1 MRVIDFNW
9 FDWLLIVIVVFSMV
23 MAFRRGFVRALFG
36 MLGFIGGFA
45 LATLY
50 YSEVGDWINNS
61 RLTIAP
67 TTARIIAFLL
77 IVVAVAAG
85 FELLGRLVQK
95 VLRTIGLTFLD
106 RTLGLAFGF
115 ARGCLMGIGL
125 LLITTFFAPQSPIVT
140 TSVLSPYLFAVTH
153 DVSFLVPPY
162 LQRVMLTGAFNL
174 QQNPPHW
181 INWH

>member
-1 MRVIDFNW
+1 MRVTDFNW
-9 FDWLLIVIVVFSMV
+9 FDWFLIVIVAFSMV

-45 LATLY
+45 LATMY
-50 YSEVGDWINNS
+50 YSEVGDWINTT

-67 TTARIIAFLL
+67 ATARVIGFIL

-85 FELLGRLVQK
+85 FELLGRVVQK
-95 VLRTIGLTFLD
+95 ILRTIGLTFLD
-106 RTLGLAFGF
+106 RTLGLGFGF

-125 LLITTFFAPQSPIVT
+125 LLITTSFAPQSPIIT
-140 TSVLSPYLFAVTH
+140 TSILSPYLFAVTH
-153 DVSFLVPPY
+153 DVSFLVPQE
-162 LQRVMLTGAFNL
+162 LQRLMLSRAFNL